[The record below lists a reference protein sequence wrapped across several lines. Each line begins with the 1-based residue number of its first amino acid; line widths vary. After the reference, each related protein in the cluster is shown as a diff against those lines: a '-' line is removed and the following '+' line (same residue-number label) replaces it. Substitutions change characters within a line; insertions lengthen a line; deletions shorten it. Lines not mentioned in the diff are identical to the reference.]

1 MSTTVKKVVVTRKE
15 AQEMY
20 GVSEATLRRAE
31 AAGTLRAKTL
41 GGRRRYRVEDLDA
54 WFDQLD
60 DA

>member
-1 MSTTVKKVVVTRKE
+1 MSTVVRKVVSRQE
-15 AQEMY
+15 AAKMY

-54 WFDQLD
+54 WFDGLE